1 MRKRREM
8 VLPILLLGLAPLG
21 ACEQVDGD
29 GTPIDPGAVE
39 GILEILPR
47 EVTLTAIGDTAR
59 LNPALKTTSG
69 HRVEPDGAVEWS
81 VTNPQVATVN
91 SDGLVSAKG
100 TGQTTIRGK
109 VGQQVDSV
117 IVVVTQKPSRVDASP
132 ETSTLTAL
140 GSTTQL
146 EAQVFDAN
154 GTPIP
159 GASVSW
165 YSTDPT
171 VAEVNNAGRVT
182 ARGEGEARVVAS
194 AVGASAD
201 TVVVRVQRRPVSLT
215 VSPASPRI
223 RVGEAVQ
230 LTVTAT
236 DANGSVIEN
245 PEVRWT
251 SLSAEIASVNSR
263 GRVTGNA
270 AGMALIVVSAVCC
283 GTADTA
289 SVIVDPDPSGTVE
302 PVFQDDFEGYA
313 VGASVGGG
321 GNDAFRWSPPRYTD
335 VSSARARSG
344 TRSLRFRYGPVEPNG
359 DSHMWAEQRFSLKPV
374 QEYWV
379 EFYIY
384 IPENYYHNK
393 GNSSHNNKFFD
404 WWGPN
409 GYSPS
414 GQGGAGAFQT
424 WADGNGGSTINVARY
439 GTTDRHMMYPDHPG
453 NGGRFIDASHR
464 GTWQRI
470 RVHLKLSDVGRSN
483 GIMRLWRGDQLI
495 VNVTDDA
502 NNATTVENNIITNGY
517 LLGYDN
523 GRFLEDTYFYIDD
536 FKYYTS
542 DPGWR

>member
-1 MRKRREM
+1 M

-182 ARGEGEARVVAS
+182 ARGAGEAKIVAS
-194 AVGASAD
+194 AAGASAD
-201 TVVVRVQRRPVSLT
+201 TVAVRVKPQLV
-215 VSPASPRI
+215 RI
-223 RVGEAVQ
+223 EITLPSTIMRVGEVIQLNAVGR
-230 LTVTAT
+230 
-236 DANGSVIEN
+236 DANGAPLSIDDVK
-245 PEVRWT
+245 WT
-251 SLSAEIASVNSR
+251 SLNPDIATVNSM
-263 GRVTGNA
+263 GSVTARAIGT
-270 AGMALIVVSAVCC
+270 ALITAVAACC
-283 GTADTA
+283 SSDTA
-289 SVIVDPDPSGTVE
+289 SIVVDPAPDQGSKRNEPRDFVKITERSFSDLIEDGWTYRNGSGSLSAMFSIVDDRTAPVSASKVGRITIPAGFTARGSSSQMADIGRRGWSASDVYVSFWIKFSDNWQGHGSGTNKI
-302 PVFQDDFEGYA
+302 FYL
-313 VGASVGGG
+313 
-321 GNDAFRWSPPRYTD
+321 TD
-335 VSSARARSG
+335 
-344 TRSLRFRYGPVEPNG
+344 
-359 DSHMWAEQRFSLKPV
+359 
-374 QEYWV
+374 
-379 EFYIY
+379 
-384 IPENYYHNK
+384 
-393 GNSSHNNKFFD
+393 NSSGGEGDPIFFRAHGTGSNRLHFD
-404 WWGPN
+404 VNLQNPDTDIRNYEWDDDDNQVKPSFGQAELVRGRWHHIEVLIRGNTPGRTN
-409 GYSPS
+409 GEVH
-414 GQGGAGAFQT
+414 A
-424 WADGNGGSTINVARY
+424 WVDGNKILQFVGQEILSPGSDGTFDNLRWHPIWGGQH
-439 GTTDRHMMYPDHPG
+439 TT
-453 NGGRFIDASHR
+453 
-464 GTWQRI
+464 
-470 RVHLKLSDVGRSN
+470 
-483 GIMRLWRGDQLI
+483 
-495 VNVTDDA
+495 
-502 NNATTVENNIITNGY
+502 NATETMYQSIDHIY
-517 LLGYDN
+517 LS
-523 GRFLEDTYFYIDD
+523 GRQ
-536 FKYYTS
+536 
-542 DPGWR
+542 